1 MIIKIVEYL
10 FILGIIISTLVGM
23 KFNSTDDIS
32 MLACFT
38 IMAGLLTLTCVLIR
52 DIGNSYTFSGSRT
65 RNINHHND
73 DDDEPDVSESLFSTK
88 QTINCFF

>member
-32 MLACFT
+32 MLAYFT
-38 IMAGLLTLTCVLIR
+38 IMAGLLTLTCLVIR
-52 DIGNSYTFSGSRT
+52 DIRESDTFLGSRT
-65 RNINHHND
+65 NINHHKH